1 MGKTVDLSLTD
12 CKVKNWILPAF
23 STTTE
28 NDVISCGVIFMA
40 TMKKYFDYECS
51 FTLCG
56 IPEVVLEGSVAD
68 WVEIDKRI
76 DKLREYEGLETWW
89 TMLKEITQQF
99 LAAKEGKVDTSW
111 WSKICDVEYYEG
123 HMSGDPNKSWITG
136 WITTFGYF
144 DVEGNERIPTVMFA
158 GLVGTGWEDNGASL
172 RPSVGWAIALRDDAD
187 PNLGV
192 GYPGSFP

>member
-144 DVEGNERIPTVMFA
+144 DVEGNVNSTSRTKLSWALDVSEARPRSTIHKGLEMKDIPLSYVHVEVV
-158 GLVGTGWEDNGASL
+158 LEE
-172 RPSVGWAIALRDDAD
+172 
-187 PNLGV
+187 
-192 GYPGSFP
+192 